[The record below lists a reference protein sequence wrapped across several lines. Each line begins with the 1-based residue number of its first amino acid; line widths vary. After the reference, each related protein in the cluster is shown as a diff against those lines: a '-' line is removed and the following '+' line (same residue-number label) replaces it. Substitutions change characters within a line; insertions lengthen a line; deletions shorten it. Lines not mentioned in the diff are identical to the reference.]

1 MPLMIFYDV
10 KDVKKKKVKTET
22 NPQSVNGIIYNP
34 RTIQLNQ
41 I

>member
-1 MPLMIFYDV
+1 MIFYDV
-10 KDVKKKKVKTET
+10 KEKTIEM
-22 NPQSVNGIIYNP
+22 NWSIQSVNGIIYNP